1 MKVILTEDMR
11 GTGKRGETID
21 VKDGFGR
28 NFLIPRG
35 LALAATEGN
44 IKRAENIIKD
54 LVARK
59 DRDMKA
65 AADIKVKLEEI
76 TLTIKKKAGVDGK
89 LFGSV
94 TYKDV
99 TDALKVLLGLEIDKR
114 NIKIDEPIKIT
125 GVHEIEIHLEQGVAA
140 RVKVEVEKED

>member
-44 IKRAENIIKD
+44 IKRAENLIKD
-54 LVARK
+54 LVTKK
-59 DRDMKA
+59 DRDLKT

-94 TYKDV
+94 THKDV
-99 TDALKVLLGLEIDKR
+99 TDAVKVLLGLEIDKR
-114 NIKIDEPIKIT
+114 NIRIDEPIKIT
-125 GVHEIEIHLEQGVAA
+125 GAHEIEIHLKQGVAA